1 MCSADINVSLVFLVF
16 STNSGPPP
24 GGVISALHATSKTYS
39 LNEYTSEEMT
49 EIFTKDVDG
58 SPLDN
63 KKLLN
68 RRNWC
73 SVREYHDNSQLKFT
87 IRVENIDHVGTQK
100 YPIIVEPLTVVH
112 REP

>member
-1 MCSADINVSLVFLVF
+1 MLTIFLLTP
-16 STNSGPPP
+16 SINSGPPP
-24 GGVISALHATSKTYS
+24 GGVITALHATSKTYA
-39 LNEYTSEEMT
+39 LNEYTSEQMT
-49 EIFTKDVDG
+49 EIFDKDVDG
-58 SPLDN
+58 TPLDN

-73 SVREYHDNSQLKFT
+73 SVREYHEKSQLKFT

-100 YPIIVEPLTVVH
+100 YPIFVEPLTVAP